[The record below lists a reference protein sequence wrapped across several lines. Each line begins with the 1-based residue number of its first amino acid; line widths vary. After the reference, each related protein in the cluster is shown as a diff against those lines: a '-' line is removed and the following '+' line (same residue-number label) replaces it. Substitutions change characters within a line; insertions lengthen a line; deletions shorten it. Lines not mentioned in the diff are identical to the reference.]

1 MTLMKNPTIFNIII
15 ALAII
20 VLYTLHFL
28 NSPRNKAVQQD
39 QSQVLSKPLSIA
51 YIKMDSM
58 LFTYELAKKLN
69 ADFAEKQEAFK
80 KEYSDKRIKFEKE
93 AADFQEKLQ
102 RGGFVTEDRAKQ
114 EQERL
119 MGVKQDIEKL
129 DYELTQKLSEMQTK
143 INQQIIDSIGS
154 FLKGYNSTKKYDFIF
169 NSASMLEGSP
179 QFNIT
184 KEVSQGLNARY
195 KSSSKK

>member
-1 MTLMKNPTIFNIII
+1 MTFMKNAKIFNIII
-15 ALAII
+15 ALAIV
-20 VLYTLHFL
+20 VLYTLHFV
-28 NSPRNKAVQQD
+28 NSNKKKSLLPSESTGV
-39 QSQVLSKPLSIA
+39 SKPLSIA

-69 ADFAEKQEAFK
+69 ADFTEKQEAYK
-80 KEYSDKRIKFEKE
+80 KEYADKRIKFEKE

-119 MGVKQDIEKL
+119 MGVKQEIEKL
-129 DYELTQKLSEMQTK
+129 DYELTQKLSEMQSK

-154 FLKGYNSTKKYDFIF
+154 FLKGYNATKQYDFIL

-195 KSSSKK
+195 KSASK

>member
-1 MTLMKNPTIFNIII
+1 MKNATIVNIIL

-20 VLYTLHFL
+20 ILYTLHFV
-28 NSPRNKAVQQD
+28 NSDKNKSLQPNQTIG
-39 QSQVLSKPLSIA
+39 SSKPLSIA

-58 LFTYELAKKLN
+58 LYTYELAKKLN
-69 ADFAEKQEAFK
+69 SEFSEKQEAYK
-80 KEYSDKRIKFEKE
+80 KEYADKRIKFEKE
-93 AADFQEKLQ
+93 AAAFQEKVQ
-102 RGGFVTEDRAKQ
+102 RGGFLTEDRAKQ

-119 MGVKQDIEKL
+119 LGVKQDIEKL
-129 DYELTQKLSEMQTK
+129 DYELTQKLSEAQAK

-154 FLKGYNSTKKYDFIF
+154 FLKGYNATKQYDIIL

-195 KSSSKK
+195 KSEKK

>member
-1 MTLMKNPTIFNIII
+1 MKNPKIFNIII

-20 VLYTLHFL
+20 VLYTLHFINGNKRKSL
-28 NSPRNKAVQQD
+28 LPSESPEV
-39 QSQVLSKPLSIA
+39 SKSLSIA

-69 ADFAEKQEAFK
+69 AEFTEKQEAYK
-80 KEYSDKRIKFEKE
+80 KEYTDKRIKFEKE

-102 RGGFVTEDRAKQ
+102 RGGFLTEERAKQ

-119 MGVKQDIEKL
+119 VGVKQDIEKL
-129 DYELTQKLSEMQTK
+129 DYDLTQKLSEIQSK
-143 INQQIIDSIGS
+143 INQQITDSVGS
-154 FLKGYNSTKKYDFIF
+154 FLKGYNAAKHYDFIL

-179 QFNIT
+179 KFNIT

-195 KSSSKK
+195 KSSTK

>member
-1 MTLMKNPTIFNIII
+1 MILMKNSKIFNIII

-20 VLYTLHFL
+20 VLYTLHFVT
-28 NSPRNKAVQQD
+28 SNKSKNVQED
-39 QSQVLSKPLSIA
+39 QSVGSSKSLSIA

-69 ADFAEKQEAFK
+69 AEFSEKQEAFK
-80 KEYSDKRIKFEKE
+80 KEYADKRIKFEKE

-102 RGGFVTEDRAKQ
+102 RGGFLTEDRARQ

-129 DYELTQKLSEMQTK
+129 DYELTQKLSEMQSK

-154 FLKGYNSTKKYDFIF
+154 FLKGYNAAKKYDFIL

-179 QFNIT
+179 QYNIT

-195 KSSSKK
+195 NSASK

>member
-1 MTLMKNPTIFNIII
+1 V
-15 ALAII
+15 

-28 NSPRNKAVQQD
+28 NSSKNKTFQPNQTEG
-39 QSQVLSKPLSIA
+39 SSKPLSIA

-58 LFTYELAKKLN
+58 LFSYELAKKLN
-69 ADFAEKQEAFK
+69 TDFTEKQEVFK
-80 KEYSDKRIKFEKE
+80 KEYADKRIKFEKE

-102 RGGFVTEDRAKQ
+102 RGGFLTEDRAKQ

-129 DYELTQKLSEMQTK
+129 DYELTQKLSEMQSK
-143 INQQIIDSIGS
+143 INQQITDSIGS
-154 FLKGYNSTKKYDFIF
+154 FLKGYNAAKQYDFIL

-184 KEVSQGLNARY
+184 KEVSKGLNARY
-195 KSSSKK
+195 KSASK